1 MQKVKTLLTQTT
13 PPPPT
18 TTKFAVPHSLIR
30 RRPCFLLTWSS
41 NGPLL
46 HCFLAAFSSDCGH
59 PFILDF
65 YSTILGEFG
74 GLKTKPVWP
83 VYESAKVRIYNIGIF
98 TEKGVSGGVNG
109 RGLGNDDLDVS
120 FMFLNS
126 VFNLISTFSS

>member
-1 MQKVKTLLTQTT
+1 MQKVKTLLTQTAP

-18 TTKFAVPHSLIR
+18 TAKFAVPHSLI
-30 RRPCFLLTWSS
+30 P
-41 NGPLL
+41 
-46 HCFLAAFSSDCGH
+46 
-59 PFILDF
+59 F

-74 GLKTKPVWP
+74 GLKTKPIWP